1 MEVRRL
7 AQVTRQILSLR
18 PAAIPALA
26 VPSPSAGR
34 TTAASPTTAPGGIPG
49 WMRSHLTE
57 PADSPVE
64 PEAQEPARHSQ
75 RKDRWF
81 TWLVRVLIALPLI
94 AFAGAGDWRLGLAIF
109 FTMVF
114 LVTTALW
121 LLYRRDPR
129 TRGYTELAR
138 ARRRAISGA
147 SQTSGRIS
155 SIRRQIAGAERAEE
169 RLVNRHTKEQVS
181 LKTDFD
187 RRQQKVSNEIE
198 SIAGQTAGIQRE
210 LNAAQIDMDKRHQA
224 ERISFDQR
232 RTALAA
238 QLGQAHSDHL
248 AAQELVID
256 RESRLA
262 SAGRPTFGRFV
273 SSALRGRSSGVASY

>member
-1 MEVRRL
+1 M
-7 AQVTRQILSLR
+7 
-18 PAAIPALA
+18 
-26 VPSPSAGR
+26 
-34 TTAASPTTAPGGIPG
+34 
-49 WMRSHLTE
+49 
-57 PADSPVE
+57 
-64 PEAQEPARHSQ
+64 
-75 RKDRWF
+75 
-81 TWLVRVLIALPLI
+81 RVLIALPLI

-109 FTMVF
+109 FPMVF

-138 ARRRAISGA
+138 ARRKAVSGA
-147 SQTSGRIS
+147 RQTSGQIS
-155 SIRRQIAGAERAEE
+155 SVQRQIAAAERAEE
-169 RLVNRHTKEQVS
+169 RLVDRHTKEQVS

-187 RRQQKVSNEIE
+187 RPAAPVSNEIE
-198 SIAGQTAGIQRE
+198 SIADQTAGIQRE

-248 AAQELVID
+248 AAQELVIN